1 MYPKTLSLLLLISIS
16 FGTMAQQAAIKSEK
30 KIGWHLLNKAVDGY
44 YGTGVK
50 EAYELLANR
59 KPTTV
64 TIAVIDSGIDTLHE
78 DLKEHLWT
86 NPKEIPG
93 NGKDDDGNGYVD
105 DVHGWN
111 FCGSKE
117 GENLSH
123 NTHEI
128 ARVFHQWKA
137 EFQGKLAKDIPADRL
152 FAFHQ
157 WQRADS
163 LLQKQYDEYLKSFDN
178 VRNYATALHTTSRL
192 ILAETQTSEFN
203 FETIEKMKGKDSL
216 AWALRVW
223 KSVFKDMTSKTV
235 SNVAVLKDIDGYQ
248 NTLQGYKDRHDDA
261 PTDFRGQLTKD
272 KVDDVTDRIY
282 GNNNLYASAG
292 NHGTHV
298 SGIIGAIRNNG
309 KGVDG
314 IVDQVRIMFIR
325 AVPGGDE
332 HDKDVALAI
341 RFAVDNG
348 ASIINM
354 SFGKPVS
361 PYKKMVDDAVQYAAA
376 KNVLLVHGAGNDGE
390 DLDKSPFYPNPYLI
404 DGTKATNYLTVGA
417 SGDYSTGGLVADF
430 SNYGQ
435 GVDLFAPGVYIQST
449 TFSNGYEAFDG
460 TSMASPVAAG
470 VAGLIKSYFPQ
481 ITPPQMIDLLV
492 STGTPITEKVTIP
505 GGEEKVPMTR
515 LCSSG
520 KIINAYEAAKKALA
534 LYGEKGK

>member
-1 MYPKTLSLLLLISIS
+1 MYPKALSLLLLMSIS
-16 FGTMAQQAAIKSEK
+16 FGTMAQQAASTSEK
-30 KIGWHLLNKAVDGY
+30 KIGWHLLNKAEDGY
-44 YGTGVK
+44 FGTGVK
-50 EAYELLANR
+50 EAYALLANR
-59 KPTTV
+59 KPTIV

-93 NGKDDDGNGYVD
+93 NGKDEDGNGYVD

-123 NTHEI
+123 NTHEV
-128 ARVFHQWKA
+128 ARVYHQWKD
-137 EFQGKLAKDIPADRL
+137 EFQGKSEKEISTDRL
-152 FAFHQ
+152 YAFHQ

-163 LLQKQYDEYLKSFDN
+163 LLLKQYNEYLKSFDN
-178 VRNYATALHTTSRL
+178 VRDYATALHTTSRL
-192 ILAETQTSEFN
+192 ILAETQTTEFN
-203 FETIEKMKGKDSL
+203 LQSIEKMKGKDSL

-223 KSVFKDMTSKTV
+223 KSVFKDMTNKTV

-248 NTLQGYKDRHDDA
+248 NTLQGYKDRRDDVPA
-261 PTDFRGQLTKD
+261 DFRGQLTKD

-341 RFAVDNG
+341 RYAVDNG

-390 DLDKSPFYPNPYLI
+390 DLDKSPFYPNPYFI
-404 DGTKATNYLTVGA
+404 NGTKATNYLTVGA

-481 ITPPQMIDLLV
+481 ITPQQMIDLLM
-492 STGTPITEKVTIP
+492 STGTPITEAVTIP

-520 KIINAYEAAKKALA
+520 KIINAYEAAKKALE
-534 LYGEKGK
+534 LYSEKSK